1 MNNCNILEKKSHTIS
16 LFTSHTQATSM
27 VALLI
32 LLINS
37 LFKNKSFSLCQYQI
51 YFLSLTFMSL
61 KSSYNA
67 RDGVQMSVSLPFVI
81 NLLS

>member
-1 MNNCNILEKKSHTIS
+1 MKNCNILEKKSHTIS

-27 VALLI
+27 AAVFI

-37 LFKNKSFSLCQYQI
+37 LFKNKS
-51 YFLSLTFMSL
+51 LSLTYMLL

-67 RDGVQMSVSLPFVI
+67 RDGVQISVSLPFVI